1 MDVYFLLQGMPDIL
15 RSPNT
20 SIQKD
25 QALFTLQDIFGKE
38 IVIVFRDPKRN
49 DDLLVRADLRNM
61 AINAAT
67 ETRNNIVKISDTDRK
82 EETTTNSQLIYCLWP
97 VMMKTISSWEKI
109 DLYIQTS
116 DAIAQIESAL
126 SDNDI
131 QSFVQNK
138 IGKFGEWS
146 DASLN
151 HLYGDT
157 VLLKDFLGLDKT
169 PSILADIDGLFI
181 RPDVPALRDEKRMD
195 SIRIDKE
202 LNNPLAK
209 SYRSL
214 MLSPGSY
221 IFPIYTKNADGSTH
235 SQLLVH
241 AQTIVGG

>member
-1 MDVYFLLQGMPDIL
+1 MTDIL
-15 RSPNT
+15 RSPDT

-38 IVIVFRDPKRN
+38 IAIVFRDPKIN

-138 IGKFGEWS
+138 IGKFAEWS

-151 HLYGDT
+151 NLYGD
-157 VLLKDFLGLDKT
+157 VALLKDLLELDKN
-169 PSILADIDGLFI
+169 PFILADIDGLFI
-181 RPDVPALRDEKRMD
+181 RPDIPALRDEKRMD
-195 SIRIDKE
+195 SIRIDTE
-202 LNNPLAK
+202 FNNPTAK
-209 SYRSL
+209 SYKSL
-214 MLSPGSY
+214 MLSSGSY
-221 IFPIYTKNADGSTH
+221 IFPIYTKNPDGSTH
-235 SQLLVH
+235 AQLVVH